1 MDYGR
6 LYENMVCIELL
17 RRGYNVYVGKLY
29 QKEIDFAA
37 QKESQ
42 RIYIQVSGNI
52 SDPKTFEREY
62 GPLLQIKDAYPKMII
77 ARARHPE
84 YRYEGIKIIDLADW
98 LLMDDR

>member
-6 LYENMVCIELL
+6 LYENMVCIELM
-17 RRGYNVYVGKLY
+17 RRGYDVYVGKLY
-29 QKEIDFAA
+29 QKEIDLVA

-42 RIYIQVSGNI
+42 RIYIQVSDNI

-77 ARARHPE
+77 ARTRHPE
-84 YRYEGIKIIDLADW
+84 YPYQGIKIIDLAD
-98 LLMDDR
+98 